1 MSEMAGL
8 VSSSLP
14 RFSHVARRLE
24 GQGWLTRRP
33 DPTDRRYTLAT
44 LTEESWHQV
53 GRRCARARR
62 GRLSHR
68 ARSVD

>member
-44 LTEESWHQV
+44 LTEELAPGGSPLRP
-53 GRRCARARR
+53 GTSRP
-62 GRLSHR
+62 
-68 ARSVD
+68 SVASCSIR